1 MDFIDN
7 NQDTSEETEVVL
19 AQRND
24 YKRKMIEALWL
35 HYFNDTLRAK
45 GLISEREYIQMKLQ
59 INLREPPKPRTR
71 MPSQS
76 KTKHL

>member
-1 MDFIDN
+1 MDYIEN
-7 NQDTSEETEVVL
+7 HQDASEETVAVL

-24 YKRKMIEALWL
+24 YKQKMIEALWL

-71 MPSQS
+71 MSAQS